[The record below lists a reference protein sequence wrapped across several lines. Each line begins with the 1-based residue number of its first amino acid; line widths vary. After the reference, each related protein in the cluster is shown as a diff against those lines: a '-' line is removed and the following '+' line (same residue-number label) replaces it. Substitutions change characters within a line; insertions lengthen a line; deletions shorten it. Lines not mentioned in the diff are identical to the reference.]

1 VKEIPLTKYNEYTE
15 EIEKK
20 IKKRIDDHYES
31 SKNTYLTDTLH
42 KFTHEFRKWT

>member
-20 IKKRIDDHYES
+20 IKNRIDDHYES
-31 SKNTYLTDTLH
+31 SKGMPIAYVV
-42 KFTHEFRKWT
+42 HEFFNMVRKK